1 MTDRKK
7 FQTDPLHDPILK
19 GMLILG
25 MPVALSALLTMLFS
39 CADTVVIGRFGHPGA
54 ITAIGVSASV
64 LNLLVGGLTALA
76 AGVTVTAG
84 NLYGQGR
91 KDRVRELAQ
100 TLPLTALFLGALLS
114 LFALSASRPILLAL
128 NCPPQALADALVYF
142 RIYFCGVPFTMVST
156 FLSALLQARGDSFTP
171 FCLQMAA
178 SLLNILLNL
187 LFVIVFDWNVAGVA
201 LATVIS
207 QFLLAAAVL
216 FLMTGQENELKL
228 DLLSCTF
235 FHRTGSLFSIG
246 IPSSLEGMVLNL
258 SGVII
263 ASVIN
268 RFDSAVIAGNS
279 IATTLE
285 GLIVVTFAGFENASA
300 VFISQNCGAGRLD
313 RVRKTYRITVAAV
326 FLCAEGAG
334 ILIWL
339 ASPALLGIFTG
350 DEAIRQAASVR
361 LFYMCLFFGLLGLM
375 NVVSGCVRGL
385 GDARTPLYISV
396 LGSVFFRLGW
406 IFTFAARAGTI
417 ESVYL
422 SYPLCWSLCSALNMA
437 AFARLMKKEEKR
449 RKDT

>member
-1 MTDRKK
+1 MTDRKR

-114 LFALSASRPILLAL
+114 IFALSASRPILLAL

-156 FLSALLQARGDSFTP
+156 FLAALLQARGDSFTP
-171 FCLQMAA
+171 FCLQMGA

-216 FLMTGQENELKL
+216 FLMTRQENELKL

-263 ASVIN
+263 ASV
-268 RFDSAVIAGNS
+268 RAPV
-279 IATTLE
+279 
-285 GLIVVTFAGFENASA
+285 
-300 VFISQNCGAGRLD
+300 
-313 RVRKTYRITVAAV
+313 
-326 FLCAEGAG
+326 
-334 ILIWL
+334 
-339 ASPALLGIFTG
+339 P
-350 DEAIRQAASVR
+350 SV
-361 LFYMCLFFGLLGLM
+361 
-375 NVVSGCVRGL
+375 
-385 GDARTPLYISV
+385 
-396 LGSVFFRLGW
+396 
-406 IFTFAARAGTI
+406 
-417 ESVYL
+417 
-422 SYPLCWSLCSALNMA
+422 
-437 AFARLMKKEEKR
+437 
-449 RKDT
+449 